1 MLDPKFIRSNP
12 EAVRQGIRN
21 KKLDEAA
28 LDEFLQADELWR
40 GRLTEVDQLKAL
52 RNTVSEQISRM
63 KRAGEDTSA
72 EIARMREVSDRIKEL
87 DAEVRELEER
97 VQNAALIIPNLPHES
112 VPIGNDAK
120 DNVIVRE
127 WGEAPKFSFEP
138 VPHWDIATNL
148 GLIDFERGAKL
159 SGSGFI
165 LYTGLGAR
173 LERALLNFMLDFHAS
188 KHGYKEVFPPF
199 VVNRACMI
207 GTGQLPKFEFDMYR
221 LPDDDLFLIP
231 TAEVPVTNIH
241 QGEIL
246 EGADLPIYFTAYTP
260 CFRREAGAAGKDTRG
275 LLRVHEF
282 NKVEM
287 VKLTKPETSYDELEK
302 LTNDAEEVL
311 RALGIQYRV
320 VLLCTG
326 DMSFQAAKTYDL
338 EIWAAGV
345 GQWLEVSSCS
355 NYEEWQSRRA
365 NIRFRREPGAKP
377 EFVHTLNGSGVA
389 LPRLVAALLEN
400 NQQADG
406 SVIIP
411 EVLRSYMGGVEVL
424 TRPLP

>member
-1 MLDPKFIRSNP
+1 MLDPKFIRANP
-12 EAVRQGIRN
+12 DVVRDGIRN
-21 KKLDEAA
+21 KRLDEAA

-63 KRAGEDTSA
+63 KRAGEDASA

-97 VQNAALIIPNLPHES
+97 VQNAALVIPNMPHES
-112 VPIGNDAK
+112 VPVGSDSK
-120 DNVIVRE
+120 DNVTVRE

-138 VPHWDIATNL
+138 VPHWDLATNL

-173 LERALLNFMLDFHAS
+173 LERALLNFMLDFHTS
-188 KHGYKEVFPPF
+188 KHGYKEVLPPF

-231 TAEVPVTNIH
+231 TAEVPVTNIY

-246 EGADLPIYFTAYTP
+246 EGADLPIYLTAYTP

-287 VKLTKPETSYDELEK
+287 VKLTRPETSYDELEK
-302 LTNDAEEVL
+302 LTNDAEEIL
-311 RALGIQYRV
+311 QALGIQYRV

-326 DMSFQAAKTYDL
+326 DMSFQSAKTYDL

-355 NYEEWQSRRA
+355 DYEEWQSRRA

-400 NQQADG
+400 NQQPDG
-406 SVIIP
+406 SVIVP
-411 EVLRSYMGGVEVL
+411 EILRQYMGGVEVL
-424 TRPLP
+424 R

>member
-1 MLDPKFIRSNP
+1 MLDPRFIRSNP
-12 EAVRQGIRN
+12 EVVRQGIRN
-21 KKLDEAA
+21 KKFDEAA

-40 GRLTEVDQLKAL
+40 GRLTEVDNLKAL

-63 KRAGEDTSA
+63 KRAGEDASA

-87 DAEVRELEER
+87 DAEVRELEQR
-97 VQNAALIIPNLPHES
+97 VKNAALIIPNLPHES
-112 VPIGNDAK
+112 VPVGDDAK

-127 WGEAPKFSFEP
+127 WGEAPRFSFEP
-138 VPHWDIATNL
+138 LPHWEIAGNL

-173 LERALLNFMLDFHAS
+173 LERALFNFMLDLHTS

-199 VVNRACMI
+199 LVNRACMI

-231 TAEVPVTNIH
+231 TAEVPVTNIY

-246 EGADLPIYFTAYTP
+246 EGADLPIYLTAYTP

-287 VKLTKPETSYDELEK
+287 VKFTRPETSYDELEK
-302 LTNDAEEVL
+302 LTNDGEEVL
-311 RALGIQYRV
+311 QALGLQYRV

-326 DMSFQAAKTYDL
+326 DTSFQAAKTYDL
-338 EIWAAGV
+338 EIWAPGV

-355 NYEEWQSRRA
+355 DYEEWQSRRA

-389 LPRLVAALLEN
+389 LPRLVTAILEN
-400 NQQADG
+400 NQQPDG
-406 SVIIP
+406 SVVIP
-411 EVLRSYMGGVEVL
+411 EVLRPYMGGVEVL
-424 TRPLP
+424 SA

>member
-1 MLDPKFIRSNP
+1 MLDPKFIRANP
-12 EAVRQGIRN
+12 EVVRLGIRSKN
-21 KKLDEAA
+21 EDEAV
-28 LDEFLQADELWR
+28 LDEFLRADELWR
-40 GRLTEVDQLKAL
+40 GRLTEVDELKAL
-52 RNTVSEQISRM
+52 RNTVSEQISKM
-63 KRAGEDTSA
+63 KRAGEDASA
-72 EIARMREVSDRIKEL
+72 EIAHMREVSDRIKEL
-87 DAEVRELEER
+87 DAEVRELERR
-97 VQNAALIIPNLPHES
+97 VENAALIIPNMPHES
-112 VPIGNDAK
+112 VPIGQSDK

-138 VPHWDIATNL
+138 VPHWEIAGNL

-159 SGSGFI
+159 AGSGFI

-173 LERALLNFMLDFHAS
+173 LERALLNFMLDFHTS

-199 VVNRACMI
+199 LVNRACMV

-231 TAEVPVTNIH
+231 TAEVPVTNIY
-241 QGEIL
+241 QNEIL
-246 EGADLPIYFTAYTP
+246 DGADLPIYFTAYTP

-275 LLRVHEF
+275 LQRVHEF

-287 VKLTKPETSYDELEK
+287 VKFTHPETSYDELEK

-311 RALGIQYRV
+311 QALGLQYRV
-320 VLLCTG
+320 ALLCTG

-365 NIRFRREPGAKP
+365 NIRFKREAGSKP
-377 EFVHTLNGSGVA
+377 EYVHTLNGSGVA
-389 LPRLVAALLEN
+389 LPRTFIALLEN
-400 NQQADG
+400 YQQADG
-406 SVIIP
+406 SVVIP
-411 EVLRSYMGGVEVL
+411 EVLRPYMGGMEAIQRL
-424 TRPLP
+424 